1 MLRFV
6 CRRNNCL
13 TPVCAIKVKSDRVK
27 YGTPGSLLDLATL
40 FPGPWPVESLS
51 NVLGCFDLI
60 SFFVNVCRVFDSIV
74 VGAMRALS
82 AWLQKEND

>member
-1 MLRFV
+1 MFADEIIALLRSVPLSQIGQSKIRDAGIPF
-6 CRRNNCL
+6 RSGN
-13 TPVCAIKVKSDRVK
+13 
-27 YGTPGSLLDLATL
+27 TL
-40 FPGPWPVESLS
+40 PGPWPVESLS